1 MITSIF
7 SKSKPINFLIVFF
20 ITLLAFVVAN
30 VNTNVGEA
38 NFNFFLGRLAF
49 FFFCYLSILMLN
61 FIASK
66 NNLTQKN
73 SYEIL
78 LYSLFILMI
87 PQTLIDDKILIS
99 NFFILLALRRILSL
113 RSQTSLKKKLFDA
126 SFWIA
131 VASLFYFWAILFFIL
146 IYAVLMLFTD
156 NKIKNWIV
164 PLTGVATVVLILMS
178 YSILVYNNYFEAFN
192 MSSEISFD
200 FSNYNTIKHI
210 VAITIILSFGIWASI
225 FYLNALKK
233 KMKKFRPVLK
243 AIFVMLIIAFV
254 IMVIAPH
261 KNGSEF
267 LFLFAPLSIVI
278 TNYIEKIKEK
288 WFKEIFLLI
297 LILMPFVIL
306 ML

>member
-30 VNTNVGEA
+30 VNTNEGEVNLHFIFSRFA
-38 NFNFFLGRLAF
+38 FFL
-49 FFFCYLSILMLN
+49 FCYLSILMLN
-61 FIASK
+61 FIAGK

-87 PQTLIDDKILIS
+87 PQSIIDDKILIS

-113 RSQTSLKKKLFDA
+113 RSQISLKKKLFDT
-126 SFWIA
+126 SFWIG
-131 VASLFYFWAILFFIL
+131 VATLFYFWAILFFFL

-164 PLTGVATVVLILMS
+164 PFTGITSVFLISIS
-178 YSILVYNNYFEAFN
+178 YSIIVHGNIFEAFN
-192 MSSEISFD
+192 TVPQISFD
-200 FSNYNTIKHI
+200 FSSYNSIKYI
-210 VAITIILSFGIWASI
+210 VAITIIMSFGVWASI

-254 IMVIAPH
+254 VMVIAPQ

-267 LFLFAPLSIVI
+267 LFLFPPLSIVM

-297 LILMPFVIL
+297 LILVPFVIL